1 MSIGSLGI
9 VAGLAGTPLTQRA
22 AELEK
27 AERESADKARE
38 IKAEQRAEQSAGIG
52 QTEEDS
58 QAGERDAD
66 GRRPWEHPSAKQPA
80 AGDTAADVVAE
91 VAPSRTK
98 DPTGERGGEL
108 DLTG

>member
-9 VAGLAGTPLTQRA
+9 VGSLAGSPLSQRA
-22 AELEK
+22 AEVER
-27 AERESADKARE
+27 AERESADRARE
-38 IKAEQRAEQSAGIG
+38 AKSEQRAEQSAGIG

-66 GRRPWEHPSAKQPA
+66 GRRPWEHPAAKQPPA
-80 AGDTAADVVAE
+80 PETAADAVAE
-91 VAPSRTK
+91 VAPSRAK
-98 DPTGERGGEL
+98 DPTGERGSEL